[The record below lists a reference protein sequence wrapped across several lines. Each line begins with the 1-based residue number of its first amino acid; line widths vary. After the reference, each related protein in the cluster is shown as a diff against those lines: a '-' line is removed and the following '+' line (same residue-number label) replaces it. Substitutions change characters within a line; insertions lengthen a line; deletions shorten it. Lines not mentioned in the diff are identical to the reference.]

1 MMQGYNKTHIKAI
14 GIMSGTSLDGLDV
27 AAVNFSLQNEK
38 WSFELVEAETIS
50 YAEDWINKLQLASSL
65 SGEKLSQLHS
75 EYGNYIG
82 LKTIEFIKRTGFKP
96 ELIGSHGHTIFHQP
110 EKGFTLQIG
119 NGAEI
124 AAITKTRTVADF
136 RITDV
141 ALGGQGAPLVPIGDQ
156 LLFSDYEFCLNLGGF
171 ANVSY
176 HQNNQRIAYDI
187 CPVNFVLNYFAKKK
201 GLAYDKNGE
210 LGKQGK
216 IHSEL
221 LKELNGLRFYSQN
234 PPKSLGREWI
244 EKEFYPILNSFPISD
259 LDKLRTIYEHI
270 SIQISKITSE
280 KGKMLITGGGAFNT
294 FLKDRI
300 KQHSTLEPV
309 IPDAEI
315 INFKEALI
323 FAFLG
328 VLRINNKINC
338 LSSVT
343 GASKDSSCGVIY
355 SA

>member
-1 MMQGYNKTHIKAI
+1 NIAAI
-14 GIMSGTSLDGLDV
+14 GLMSGTSLDGLDIV
-27 AAVNFSLQNEK
+27 AVNFKSHNAK
-38 WSFELVEAETIS
+38 WSFEIYRAETIS
-50 YAEDWINKLQLASSL
+50 YSKKWLDQLQKSPTL
-65 SGEKLSQLHS
+65 SGENLSKLHS

-82 LKTIEFIKRTGFKP
+82 LKTIKFIKRTGFKP
-96 ELIGSHGHTIFHQP
+96 ELIASHGHTVFHQP
-110 EKGFTLQIG
+110 QKGFTLQIG

-124 AAITKTRTVADF
+124 AAITKIQTVADF
-136 RITDV
+136 RVTDV

-156 LLFSDYEFCLNLGGF
+156 LLFSDYEYCLNLGGF

-187 CPVNFVLNYFAKKK
+187 CPVNFVLNRFAKKN
-201 GLAYDKNGE
+201 GLAYDRNGA

-270 SIQISKITSE
+270 SIQISKITSK

-294 FLKDRI
+294 FLKDRMI
-300 KQHSTLEPV
+300 KHSSIEPV